1 MKIKKITVTGISVS
15 LAMILS
21 YLESM
26 IPSFVPVPGIKIGLS
41 NLVIVIL
48 LYSSGTADAFLTDII
63 KIILSSVLFGTP
75 LSFLFS
81 LAGGLFSFFTMWLL
95 KKTDR
100 LSVIS
105 ISAAGGVCHN
115 TGQLVMAIF
124 ILKSPALYYY
134 LPALMAGGLLT
145 GLFNGFVSAELNLY
159 LKDIV
164 F

>member
-1 MKIKKITVTGISVS
+1 MKIKKITVIGISVS

-41 NLVIVIL
+41 NLIIVIL
-48 LYSSGTADAFLTDII
+48 LYSGGTVDAFLTDII
-63 KIILSSVLFGTP
+63 RIILSSVLFGSP

-81 LAGGLFSFFTMWLL
+81 ISGGLLSFFVMWLL
-95 KKTDR
+95 KKTKI
-100 LSVIS
+100 LSVLS

-115 TGQLVMAIF
+115 TGQLVMAII

-134 LPALMAGGLLT
+134 LPPLLMGGLLT
-145 GLFNGFVSAELNLY
+145 GLFNGIVSAELVRY
-159 LKDIV
+159 LNKIK
-164 F
+164 

>member
-1 MKIKKITVTGISVS
+1 MKIKKITVIGISVS

-41 NLVIVIL
+41 NLIIVIL
-48 LYSSGTADAFLTDII
+48 LYSGGTVDAFLTDII
-63 KIILSSVLFGTP
+63 KIILSSVLFGSP

-81 LAGGLFSFFTMWLL
+81 ISGGLLSFFVMWLL
-95 KKTDR
+95 KKTGI
-100 LSVIS
+100 LSVLS

-115 TGQLVMAIF
+115 TGQLVMAII

-134 LPALMAGGLLT
+134 LPPLLMGGLLT
-145 GLFNGFVSAELNLY
+145 GLFNGIVSAELVRY
-159 LKDIV
+159 LNKIK
-164 F
+164 

>member
-1 MKIKKITVTGISVS
+1 MKIKKITVIGISVS

-41 NLVIVIL
+41 NLIIVIL
-48 LYSSGTADAFLTDII
+48 LYSGGTVDAFLTDII
-63 KIILSSVLFGTP
+63 RIILSSVLFGSP

-81 LAGGLFSFFTMWLL
+81 ISGGLLSFFVMWLL
-95 KKTDR
+95 KKTGI
-100 LSVIS
+100 LSVLS

-115 TGQLVMAIF
+115 TGQLVMAII

-134 LPALMAGGLLT
+134 LPPLLMGGLLT
-145 GLFNGFVSAELNLY
+145 GLFNGIVSAELVRY
-159 LKDIV
+159 LNKIK
-164 F
+164 

>member
-1 MKIKKITVTGISVS
+1 MKIKRITVIGISVS

-41 NLVIVIL
+41 NLIIVIL
-48 LYSSGTADAFLTDII
+48 LYSGGTVDAFLTDII
-63 KIILSSVLFGTP
+63 RIILSSVLFGSP

-81 LAGGLFSFFTMWLL
+81 ISGGLLSFFVMWLL
-95 KKTDR
+95 KKTGI
-100 LSVIS
+100 LSVLS

-115 TGQLVMAIF
+115 TGQLVMAII

-134 LPALMAGGLLT
+134 LPPLLMGGLLT
-145 GLFNGFVSAELNLY
+145 GLFNGIVSAELVRY
-159 LKDIV
+159 LNKIK
-164 F
+164 